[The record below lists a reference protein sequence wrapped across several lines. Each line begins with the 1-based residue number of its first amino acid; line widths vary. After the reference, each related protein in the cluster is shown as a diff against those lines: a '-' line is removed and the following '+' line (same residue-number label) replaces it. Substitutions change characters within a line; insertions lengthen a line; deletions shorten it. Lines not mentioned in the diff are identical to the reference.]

1 MSPTLNFPP
10 DLCCAVILP
19 CHNEAATIAAVVA
32 DFQTALPGAQI
43 FVYDNASTDETT
55 ELACAAGAVV
65 RQEPLKG
72 KGHVIRRALAEVEA
86 DIYLMADGD
95 GTYEAAAAPRMVA
108 LLLRDQL
115 DMVTGVRH
123 HKCKA
128 AYRTGHQL
136 GNRLFTEGFCRVFR
150 MPMRD
155 VLSGYRVFSR
165 RFVKTFP
172 SVSRQFEIEIELS
185 THAAFM
191 RLPVGEVETSYAE
204 RAEGSQSKL
213 KTWRDGSYIL
223 LKLIR
228 FLSTYKPFLF
238 FGSVS
243 AVLVL
248 TSLALGLPVVVEFLE
263 TGLVPRFPTAIL
275 ATGIMIAAVIFFAM
289 SLTLDVISR
298 YHAETKRLA
307 YLRDPVLRSLKEW
320 GNV

>member
-1 MSPTLNFPP
+1 MSPSPKFLP
-10 DLCCAVILP
+10 DLRCAVILP
-19 CHNEAATIAAVVA
+19 CYNEAATIAAVVA
-32 DFQTALPGAQI
+32 DFRTALPGAQI
-43 FVYDNASTDETT
+43 FVYDNASTDATT
-55 ELACAAGAVV
+55 ELARAAGAIV

-123 HKCKA
+123 HKGKE
-128 AYRTGHQL
+128 AYRAGHQL
-136 GNRLFTEGFCRVFR
+136 GNLLFTEVFCSVFR

-185 THAAFM
+185 AHAAFM
-191 RLPVGEVETSYAE
+191 RLPVGEVETAYAE
-204 RAEGSQSKL
+204 RTEGSQSKL

-223 LKLIR
+223 FKLVR
-228 FLSTYKPFLF
+228 FLSTYRPLLF

-243 AVLVL
+243 AVLTL

-275 ATGIMIAAVIFFAM
+275 ATGIMLTAVIFFAM

-307 YLRDPVLRSLKEW
+307 YLRDPVLLPAEEKRN
-320 GNV
+320 G

>member
-1 MSPTLNFPP
+1 M
-10 DLCCAVILP
+10 
-19 CHNEAATIAAVVA
+19 AAVVA
-32 DFQTALPGAQI
+32 DFRTALPGAQVY
-43 FVYDNASTDETT
+43 VYDNASTDETI
-55 ELACAAGAVV
+55 EMACAAGAVV

-72 KGHVIRRALAEVEA
+72 KGNVIRRALAEVEA

-108 LLLRDQL
+108 LLLRERL
-115 DMVTGVRH
+115 DMVTGVRC
-123 HKCKA
+123 HKGKA

-136 GNRLFTEGFCRVFR
+136 GNRLFSEVFRRVFR
-150 MPMRD
+150 MPMAD

-185 THAAFM
+185 AHAAFM
-191 RLPVGEVETSYAE
+191 RLPVGEVETFYAE

-223 LKLIR
+223 LKLVR

-243 AVLVL
+243 ALLTL
-248 TSLALGLPVVVEFLE
+248 TSIALGLPVVVEFLE

-289 SLTLDVISR
+289 SLTLDLLSR

-307 YLRDPVLRSLKEW
+307 YLRDPVLPSPKRQ
-320 GNV
+320 GNG

>member
-1 MSPTLNFPP
+1 MSPPPNFPS
-10 DLCCAVILP
+10 DLRCAVILP
-19 CHNEAATIAAVVA
+19 CHNEAESIAAVVA
-32 DFQTALPGAQI
+32 DFRTALPGAQI

-55 ELACAAGAVV
+55 KLASAAGAVV
-65 RQEPLKG
+65 RQEPIKG
-72 KGHVIRRALAEVEA
+72 KGHVIRRALAEIKA

-95 GTYEAAAAPRMVA
+95 GTYEAAAAPRMIA
-108 LLLRDQL
+108 LLLHEQL
-115 DMVTGVRH
+115 DMVTGVRR
-123 HKCKA
+123 HKGNA

-136 GNRLFTEGFCRVFR
+136 GNRLFTEVFCRVFR
-150 MPMRD
+150 MPTGD

-185 THAAFM
+185 AHAAFM
-191 RLPVGEVETSYAE
+191 RLPVGEVETIYAE

-228 FLSTYKPFLF
+228 FLSTYKPFLV
-238 FGSVS
+238 FGSLS
-243 AVLVL
+243 AVLSL
-248 TSLALGLPVVVEFLE
+248 ISLALGLPVVVEFLE

-289 SLTLDVISR
+289 SLMLDVLSR

-307 YLRDPVLRSLKEW
+307 YLQDPALHSPEEQ
-320 GNV
+320 GNG

>member
-1 MSPTLNFPP
+1 MSPPPIFPP
-10 DLCCAVILP
+10 DLRCAVILP
-19 CHNEAATIAAVVA
+19 CHNEAATIAKVVA
-32 DFQTALPGAQI
+32 DFRTALPEAQV
-43 FVYDNASTDETT
+43 FVYDNSSTDETK
-55 ELACAAGAVV
+55 ELAFAAGAIV

-72 KGHVIRRALAEVEA
+72 KGNVIRRALAEVEA

-108 LLLRDQL
+108 LLLQDQL

-123 HKCKA
+123 NKNKA

-136 GNRLFTEGFCRVFR
+136 GNWLFTKVFCRVFR

-185 THAAFM
+185 VHAAFM
-191 RLPVGEVETSYAE
+191 RLPVGEVETAYSE

-223 LKLIR
+223 LKLVR
-228 FLSTYKPFLF
+228 FLSGYRPFLF
-238 FGSVS
+238 FGGISG
-243 AVLVL
+243 VLML

-263 TGLVPRFPTAIL
+263 TGMVPRFPTAIL
-275 ATGIMIAAVIFFAM
+275 ATGIMLAAVIFFAM

-307 YLRDPVLRSLKEW
+307 YLRDPALLSFEKK
-320 GNV
+320 GNG

>member
-1 MSPTLNFPP
+1 MSRPP
-10 DLCCAVILP
+10 DLLPNLSCAVILP
-19 CHNEAATIAAVVA
+19 CHNEAAAIAAVVA
-32 DFQTALPGAQI
+32 DFRSALPGAHI
-43 FVYDNASTDETT
+43 YVYDNASTDETAT
-55 ELACAAGAVV
+55 IACAAGAVV
-65 RQEPLKG
+65 RQAPLKG

-95 GTYEAAAAPRMVA
+95 GTYEAAAAPRMVD
-108 LLLRDQL
+108 LLLRERL
-115 DMVTGVRH
+115 DMVTGVRR
-123 HKCKA
+123 HKGKA

-136 GNRLFTEGFCRVFR
+136 GNRLFTEVFRRVFR
-150 MPMRD
+150 MPMGD

-172 SVSRQFEIEIELS
+172 SVSRLFEIEIELS
-185 THAAFM
+185 GHAAFM
-191 RLPVGEVETSYAE
+191 RLPVGEVETIYAE

-213 KTWRDGSYIL
+213 KTWRDGSYIM
-223 LKLIR
+223 LKLVR

-243 AVLVL
+243 AVLTL

-289 SLTLDVISR
+289 SLTLDVLSR
-298 YHAETKRLA
+298 YHAETKRLT
-307 YLRDPVLRSLKEW
+307 YLRDPVLPSPVEQ
-320 GNV
+320 GNG